1 MLVPLQWCV
10 HTVTEMCAHL
20 LCMCNADCGMHT
32 NAVQCTLRAILIPRH
47 HAMLCMPVHFIKI
60 YCLQMQVKKPFSPDM
75 CESPFFLL
83 SLPFFFF
90 LYHFGC
96 YNMPF
101 GSIVCIGTMTGMYST
116 FAEATKKKKIIIMRM
131 QSLRIMS
138 EMRRQ

>member
-32 NAVQCTLRAILIPRH
+32 NAVQCTLRAHSHSTSPRYALHASSFHKNILLANAGEKAFFPRYVRVSVLF
-47 HAMLCMPVHFIKI
+47 A
-60 YCLQMQVKKPFSPDM
+60 
-75 CESPFFLL
+75 
-83 SLPFFFF
+83 LPAIFFF